1 MSAYA
6 GVLAE
11 LAATARKRAEN
22 LRRSTGMDLL
32 YEQALAFEKRPFE
45 EALRAPGLSVI
56 SEIKRFSPSAGFI
69 READPAQW
77 GARYEREGARCLSVL
92 TEPLRFGGSLMDL
105 DAARENSS
113 LPVLRKDFTVDEAQ
127 ILETATC
134 ADAVLL
140 IVALLDDKTLSG
152 YISLAE
158 EVGLAPLVEV
168 HDEGE
173 AEAALEAG
181 ARIVGV
187 NNRNLKDFSVD
198 LATTEK
204 LAPMLSDVTLVAES
218 GVRSVADARRLRD
231 AGADA
236 VLVGEAA
243 MREPSLVFHMSRMRW

>member
-1 MSAYA
+1 MKQYV
-6 GVLAE
+6 GVLEE
-11 LAATARKRAEN
+11 LADASKKRAQN
-22 LRRSTGMDLL
+22 LRRSTEMALL
-32 YEQALAFEKRPFE
+32 YEQAVAFVKRPFE
-45 EALRAPGLSVI
+45 QALQAPGLSVI
-56 SEIKRFSPSAGFI
+56 SEIKRSSPSAGFI
-69 READPAQW
+69 READPAEW

-105 DAARENSS
+105 DDAREACA

-127 ILETATC
+127 IIEAATC

-140 IVALLDDKTLSG
+140 IVALLGEARLSR
-152 YISLAE
+152 YIALAE

-168 HDEGE
+168 HDEQE
-173 AEAALEAG
+173 TETALNAG
-181 ARIVGV
+181 AKIVGV
-187 NNRNLKDFSVD
+187 NNRNLKDFNVD

-204 LAPMLSDVTLVAES
+204 LANRLRDVTFISES